1 MTLPQGAP
9 TEAPSAEDANMA
21 EPLHPD
27 LEEALWNSF
36 QEGILATSAGQSPGG
51 STIPSTA
58 DLDDR
63 RMKWPRNDGKG
74 DGKPGSNPG
83 NQGDGARQ
91 DSRQDWRARGRGD
104 GYRRKAEDSWGSRWH
119 EETPSSR
126 ELERLKTMV
135 LNMQRLLLRHEDAIN
150 IWRAACSFV
159 LFVRSGI
166 PASVIPGMVAAKA
179 AWNRLKSES
188 PEKLSN
194 PMRCALFSCL
204 IKEMLARVGSLDQ
217 ATTRKQT
224 KQKLGWMDGEDFL
237 TTKWDPKQKK
247 LVGDP
252 SGARLTQARAL
263 EVIATLGEKCQSGTA
278 LVRFHPTRPIGENM
292 AEGTVCF
299 LLQLN
304 LLEPDGR
311 TLYDNVAEL
320 CSTGATQ
327 LLGLEIRKERLSRST
342 LAQQLSK
349 A

>member
-1 MTLPQGAP
+1 MSTLEIAISYGSSAPPNPVRLILILMTLPQGAP

-74 DGKPGSNPG
+74 DGKPGRNPG

-150 IWRAACSFV
+150 IWARGLQFCPLRA
-159 LFVRSGI
+159 VRHLRLCHPRHGCGESG
-166 PASVIPGMVAAKA
+166 
-179 AWNRLKSES
+179 
-188 PEKLSN
+188 
-194 PMRCALFSCL
+194 
-204 IKEMLARVGSLDQ
+204 
-217 ATTRKQT
+217 
-224 KQKLGWMDGEDFL
+224 
-237 TTKWDPKQKK
+237 
-247 LVGDP
+247 
-252 SGARLTQARAL
+252 
-263 EVIATLGEKCQSGTA
+263 
-278 LVRFHPTRPIGENM
+278 
-292 AEGTVCF
+292 
-299 LLQLN
+299 
-304 LLEPDGR
+304 LEPPQ
-311 TLYDNVAEL
+311 V
-320 CSTGATQ
+320 
-327 LLGLEIRKERLSRST
+327 
-342 LAQQLSK
+342 
-349 A
+349 